1 MECIN
6 HPGTAAAGSCQSCGK
21 ALCSSCANRFA
32 PPHCEPCLLA
42 HNASVAQ
49 RLYIDLAVTVFIFL
63 GVAAL
68 VAYHAEVNKSG
79 GIVLGLM
86 LAGAY
91 WGWQFLN
98 RIPTPIILTSGAG
111 FLIYAGI
118 KLMLAIITGFV
129 IGPWE
134 IFKRIKE
141 INAIKT
147 LKKEIETGK
156 A

>member
-1 MECIN
+1 M
-6 HPGTAAAGSCQSCGK
+6 
-21 ALCSSCANRFA
+21 
-32 PPHCEPCLLA
+32 
-42 HNASVAQ
+42 
-49 RLYIDLAVTVFIFL
+49 FIFL

-111 FLIYAGI
+111 FIIYAGI
-118 KLMLAIITGFV
+118 KLMLAILAGFI